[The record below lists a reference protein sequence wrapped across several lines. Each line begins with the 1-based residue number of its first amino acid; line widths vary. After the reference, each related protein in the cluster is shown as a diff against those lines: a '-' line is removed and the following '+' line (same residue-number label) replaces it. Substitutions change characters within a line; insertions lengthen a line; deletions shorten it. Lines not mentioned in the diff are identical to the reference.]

1 MSAAET
7 KKLLQEFG
15 LTPNKALGQ
24 NFLCDDGAVNAILD
38 VAGIDGE
45 NVLEIGPGLGAITI
59 PLSRR
64 AKNLVAVEIDAA
76 MFRVLSERL
85 KEAQNTLLFH
95 GDFLKFDLHAL
106 PEVFLREG
114 FHIAANLPYYVT
126 TPICMALL
134 NGGYPIRS
142 MTLMLQKE
150 AAERFYAAPSS
161 RVYGPLSVLLQYGY
175 IIKKMLSLSP
185 ASYYPEPEVDS
196 VVIRLVKKEDAP
208 FLKAL
213 PPLLH
218 AAFAMRRKTLF
229 NNLKPLFESREALY
243 EALEACGIDPGER
256 AEALTPA
263 DFARLAAHMEQ
274 SAVNASSS

>member
-24 NFLCDDGAVNAILD
+24 NFLCDDAAVSTILD
-38 VAGIDGE
+38 AAEIDGE
-45 NVLEIGPGLGAITI
+45 NVLEIGPGLGALTL

-64 AKNLVAVEIDAA
+64 AKNLVSVEIDAA
-76 MFRVLSERL
+76 MYCVLSQRL
-85 KEAQNTLLFH
+85 KDAQNTLLLH
-95 GDFLKFDLHAL
+95 GDFLKFDFQML
-106 PEVFLREG
+106 PEAFSREG
-114 FHIAANLPYYVT
+114 FHVAANLPYYVT
-126 TPICMALL
+126 SPICMALL
-134 NGGYPIRS
+134 SGGYPIRS

-150 AAERFYAAPSS
+150 AAERFFAAPSS
-161 RVYGPLSVLLQYGY
+161 RVYGPLSVLSQYGY
-175 IIKKMLSLSP
+175 TIKKVLSLSP
-185 ASYYPEPEVDS
+185 SSYYPEPEVDS

-208 FLKAL
+208 FFNAL

-243 EALEACGIDPGER
+243 EALQACGIDAGAR
-256 AEALTPA
+256 AEALSPA

-274 SAVNASSS
+274 NTAR

>member
-24 NFLCDDGAVNAILD
+24 NFLCDDNAVNAILNAAD
-38 VAGIDGE
+38 IDGE
-45 NVLEIGPGLGAITI
+45 NVLEIGPGLGALTL
-59 PLSRR
+59 PLSQR

-76 MFRVLSERL
+76 MFRVLSQRL
-85 KEAQNTLLFH
+85 KDAQNTLLLH
-95 GDFLKFDLHAL
+95 SDFLKFNLQTL
-106 PEVFLREG
+106 PAAFLGEG
-114 FHIAANLPYYVT
+114 FHVAANLPYYVT

-134 NGGYPIRS
+134 SGGHPIRS

-161 RVYGPLSVLLQYGY
+161 RVYGPLSVLSQYSY
-175 IIKKMLSLSP
+175 TIKKVLSLSP

-196 VVIRLVKKEDAP
+196 VVIRLIKKEDAP
-208 FLKAL
+208 FLRAL

-243 EALEACGIDPGER
+243 ETLEACGIDPAER
-256 AEALTPA
+256 AEALSPA
-263 DFARLAAHMEQ
+263 DFARLASHMEHG
-274 SAVNASSS
+274 AAR

>member
-24 NFLCDDGAVNAILD
+24 NFLCDDAAVSTILD
-38 VAGIDGE
+38 AAEIDGE
-45 NVLEIGPGLGAITI
+45 NVLEIGPGLGALTL

-64 AKNLVAVEIDAA
+64 AKNLVSVEIDAA
-76 MFRVLSERL
+76 MYRVLSQRL
-85 KEAQNTLLFH
+85 KDAQNTLLLH
-95 GDFLKFDLHAL
+95 GDFLKFDFQMLPVAFLH
-106 PEVFLREG
+106 EG
-114 FHIAANLPYYVT
+114 FHVAANLPYYVT
-126 TPICMALL
+126 SPICMALL
-134 NGGYPIRS
+134 SGGYPIRS

-150 AAERFYAAPSS
+150 AAERFFAAPSS
-161 RVYGPLSVLLQYGY
+161 RVYGPLSVLSQYGY
-175 IIKKMLSLSP
+175 TIKKVLSLSP
-185 ASYYPEPEVDS
+185 SSYYPEPEVDS

-208 FLKAL
+208 FFNAL

-243 EALEACGIDPGER
+243 EALQACGIDAGAR
-256 AEALTPA
+256 AEALSPA

-274 SAVNASSS
+274 NTAR